1 MGKKGKIQAKYMSFQ
16 GMDLMQ
22 QFFFSEQMEKHSP
35 RTKQN
40 YLRRF
45 FWLGSR
51 VSAIIEAI
59 EDL

>member
-1 MGKKGKIQAKYMSFQ
+1 MGKKGKIQAKYVISGYGFNAAIS
-16 GMDLMQ
+16 
-22 QFFFSEQMEKHSP
+22 FSEQMEKHSP